1 MTLTDTLDRVL
12 TTTGLFAMLAAVPM
26 AGVLSVIQSLAV

>member
-1 MTLTDTLDRVL
+1 MILTDTLDRLL
-12 TTTGLFAMLAAVPM
+12 TTTGLFALLAAVPV